1 MSTHFNYSRVEND
14 LWETIFSKYTWPK
27 VYVYIFTGKIHVEIH
42 RVLYN

>member
-14 LWETIFSKYTWPK
+14 LWETIFSKIWPK
-27 VYVYIFTGKIHVEIH
+27 LYVYIFTGKIHVEIH